1 MSRNWDN
8 CRFPDLDSTT
18 AYSKNCRCNRC
29 VAAFIEKKE
38 KKRKLE
44 KESQDWFQLCVE
56 NRIKSKNLAFIKKI
70 KPLEE
75 RCLEYAIR
83 TRLMAQQRANEMLLL
98 PHLSLTEQYE
108 ELEIYKK
115 CYLLTESTG
124 IPHEVDHIIPLS
136 RGGLH
141 QPSNLQILTQEENRK
156 KGNRIL

>member
-1 MSRNWDN
+1 MSINWDN
-8 CRFPDLDSTT
+8 CRFPKEDSTT

-29 VAAFIEKKE
+29 VTAFIEKKE

-44 KESQDWFQLCVE
+44 KESQDWFQLCVA

-83 TRLMAQQRANEMLLL
+83 TRLMAQQRANEMKLL

-124 IPHEVDHIIPLS
+124 ITHEVDHIIPLS

-141 QPSNLQILTQEENRK
+141 HPSNLQILTLHENRT
-156 KGNRIL
+156 KGNKIL